1 MSASLGKRLFTAPF
15 WRLEPLLA
23 RILDELA
30 SGEPL
35 RSRRVVVISHLVRD
49 RLQALLARTSAL
61 AGVSFLTLGELV
73 REPPLGRI
81 FRNAWAQSAR
91 RFKQMH
97 RGPRNF
103 ARSRFR
109 VFREKTSANAPRAA
123 QIRTPRFWPP
133 LRETLHKCAKARL

>member
-49 RLQALLARTSAL
+49 RLQADRA
-61 AGVSFLTLGELV
+61 EV
-73 REPPLGRI
+73 RPLPPAT
-81 FRNAWAQSAR
+81 NAAR
-91 RFKQMH
+91 REEEVQETRGQPPPYQSH
-97 RGPRNF
+97 R
-103 ARSRFR
+103 
-109 VFREKTSANAPRAA
+109 
-123 QIRTPRFWPP
+123 IPP
-133 LRETLHKCAKARL
+133 

>member
-81 FRNAWAQSAR
+81 FRNASARFTGIFGQMRQGAR
-91 RFKQMH
+91 RFASPLF
-97 RGPRNF
+97 G
-103 ARSRFR
+103 A
-109 VFREKTSANAPRAA
+109 FRENFQPNAPRPA
-123 QIRTPRFWPP
+123 QFRLPP
-133 LRETLHKCAKARL
+133 FLIF